1 MWNAD
6 FAHVQRN
13 VIAGPFPTFEGYPPP
28 PTVSSAPGSNFMTPQ
43 TTGTPASGGSGAPA
57 LTPAEKTQ
65 YTRIFVGVPPEG
77 GLVSGECDTI
87 FAIRR

>member
-1 MWNAD
+1 
-6 FAHVQRN
+6 
-13 VIAGPFPTFEGYPPP
+13 
-28 PTVSSAPGSNFMTPQ
+28 MTPQ

-87 FAIRR
+87 FCNQKIIANFFCLDTVHQDLKLKQSS